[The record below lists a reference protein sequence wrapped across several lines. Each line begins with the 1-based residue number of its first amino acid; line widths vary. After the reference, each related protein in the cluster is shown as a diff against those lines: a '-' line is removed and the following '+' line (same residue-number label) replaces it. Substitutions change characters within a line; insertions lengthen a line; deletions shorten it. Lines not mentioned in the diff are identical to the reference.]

1 MRKKIKR
8 NLMNIEK
15 MKTQKTDRKILLST
29 LWIFAILNYLYC
41 DIMGIMDVN
50 LLKQYLTGTVNG
62 MEMNENFLLAA
73 AILME
78 IPIAMVLL
86 SRILNYKAN
95 GWANIITGIIMTL
108 VQIATLFAGEPTKY
122 YFFCSIF
129 EIGTT
134 IAIVWLAWKWINSDS
149 ITDK

>member
-1 MRKKIKR
+1 
-8 NLMNIEK
+8 MNIEK
-15 MKTQKTDRKILLST
+15 MNTDKIDRKILLST
-29 LWIFAILNYLYC
+29 LWIFVILNYLYC
-41 DIMGIMDVN
+41 DLMGLMDVN

-62 MEMNENFLLAA
+62 IEMNENFLLAA

-95 GWANIITGIIMTL
+95 RWANIIAGVIMTL
-108 VQIATLFAGEPTKY
+108 VQTATLFASTPTNY
-122 YFFCSIF
+122 YLFCSMI

-134 IAIVWLAWKWINSDS
+134 LVIVWLAWKWIKPDTV
-149 ITDK
+149 IVE

>member
-1 MRKKIKR
+1 
-8 NLMNIEK
+8 
-15 MKTQKTDRKILLST
+15 MKTKEIDRKLLLST

-50 LLKQYLTGTVNG
+50 LLKQYLTGNVNG

-86 SRILNYKAN
+86 SRILNYGFN
-95 GWANIITGIIMTL
+95 RWANIIAGTIMTL
-108 VQIATLFAGEPTKY
+108 VQTATLFASAPTNY
-122 YFFCSIF
+122 YLFCSII
-129 EIGTT
+129 EIATT
-134 IAIVWLAWKWINSDS
+134 IVIVWLAWKWINPGKV
-149 ITDK
+149 TGE

>member
-1 MRKKIKR
+1 MKTKKI
-8 NLMNIEK
+8 
-15 MKTQKTDRKILLST
+15 DRKILLST
-29 LWIFAILNYLYC
+29 LWIFAILNYLYS

-62 MEMNENFLLAA
+62 MEMNENFLLGA

-86 SRILNYKAN
+86 SRILNYRYN
-95 GWANIITGIIMTL
+95 RWANIIAGVIMTL
-108 VQIATLFAGEPTKY
+108 VQTATLFAGEPTKY
-122 YFFCSIF
+122 YLFCSMI

-134 IAIVWLAWKWINSDS
+134 VSIVWLAWKWINPGTV
-149 ITDK
+149 TDK

>member
-1 MRKKIKR
+1 MDKKV
-8 NLMNIEK
+8 
-15 MKTQKTDRKILLST
+15 LLST

-62 MEMNENFLLAA
+62 MEMNENFLLGA

-86 SRILNYKAN
+86 SRVLNYRSN
-95 GWANIITGIIMTL
+95 RWANIIAGIIMTL
-108 VQIATLFAGEPTKY
+108 VQTATLFAVEPTKY
-122 YFFCSIF
+122 YLFCSMI
-129 EIGTT
+129 EIATT
-134 IAIVWLAWKWINSDS
+134 IAIVRLAWKWINPGTV
-149 ITDK
+149 TDK